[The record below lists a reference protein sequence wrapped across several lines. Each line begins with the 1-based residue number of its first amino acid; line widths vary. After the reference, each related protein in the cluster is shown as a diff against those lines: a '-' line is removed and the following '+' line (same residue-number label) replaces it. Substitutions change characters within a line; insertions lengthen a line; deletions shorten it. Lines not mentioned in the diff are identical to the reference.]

1 MAAALEV
8 GLPLLN
14 GSKSLPLLERI
25 GTYGS
30 LENRITRLKEAVSLL
45 GA

>member
-14 GSKSLPLLERI
+14 GSKFLPSFERI

-30 LENRITRLKEAVSLL
+30 LEGGITRLKEAVSLL